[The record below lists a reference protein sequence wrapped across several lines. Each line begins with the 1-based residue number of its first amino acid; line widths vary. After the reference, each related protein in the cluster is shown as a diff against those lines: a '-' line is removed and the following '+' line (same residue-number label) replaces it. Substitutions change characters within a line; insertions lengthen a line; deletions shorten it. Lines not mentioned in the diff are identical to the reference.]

1 MSMSYENRFTAYD
14 VYRVDC
20 TRYGFMM
27 TANQNAESTSSPH
40 KLSMYGDE
48 MYLEFGPQVLIEKGL
63 PEGITSFDGLG
74 VEIQLHVFTSLPS
87 GYTNY
92 YENHYLSVGV
102 CDEKIAENAKI
113 CWANRP
119 SPNYFIDGYQNWL
132 NRFVGIQSLYGD
144 SAITGDK
151 SGVEEIILSSTSA
164 NSPVDVLNALKN
176 AAITIRSMYDLDS
189 GGYNGNS
196 SVNIYAGGS
205 YSPYVEILYGI
216 VSPDKGMLAY
226 STPSDGAYINPK
238 SPEKI
243 NVKYRCADRVTVYP
257 IDKTITSKSIIGGS
271 TPHGEVTVDFCN
283 VLRENVSTVT
293 ASSLNV
299 EIPEEVLALD
309 KFIWRPTVSNVFGAS
324 VTASMWKEATTVDA
338 IPETIADSPK
348 NTYVNVDEAA
358 FFDWT
363 HIIATG
369 TPQSKYELQGLMGGV
384 WTTLQEE
391 ESSETSAVVPADK
404 LSSGITAWRVR
415 TANND
420 GVFGEYSEPA
430 QVIFIV
436 APKVTGVTVSGN
448 VRPTI
453 AWQSADQQGYEIMID
468 GVTTGVQYGTEKS
481 LVWNDLLADGAH
493 VVQVRVVNR
502 FGLFSQWAEATH
514 EVSNVP
520 QEVAPVMTAALVG
533 KADVQLMWAG
543 EGTAETLVYR
553 DGELIGRAQSA
564 GVYVDHTAYDEH
576 LYRVRVVAADSNYT
590 DSNEVRIAVPLRETM
605 LAALGEW
612 NWIELAY
619 SATAEPPVRTAELAP
634 LYALNY
640 YSGREKP
647 VAEMSRHKSATYS
660 VTYAVTKQQAAQLRG
675 MMGKIVV
682 HKRKGELIRGLLQS
696 VSEARTWWG
705 VDLTLQIVEV
715 DEG

>member
-1 MSMSYENRFTAYD
+1 MIKTNFVAYD
-14 VYRVDC
+14 RYRADC
-20 TRYGFMM
+20 TRWAFVRRSNPDWSS
-27 TANQNAESTSSPH
+27 TASSLKMH
-40 KLSMYGDE
+40 NGDE
-48 MYLEFGPQVLIEKGL
+48 ELYMEFGEPYRIEHGL
-63 PEGITSFDGLG
+63 PEDLPTRDGLV
-74 VEIQLHVFTSLPS
+74 VEVQLYV
-87 GYTNY
+87 
-92 YENHYLSVGV
+92 YLSKDQVWVSSNSYTIYPFYTRWLSLGISKQV
-102 CDEKIAENAKI
+102 AASGSITYR
-113 CWANRP
+113 NRP
-119 SPNYFIDGYQNWL
+119 ETLYSVPQGGGGTWPFADSEQTRVNDRIGDNVHDTSPAVAD
-132 NRFVGIQSLYGD
+132 LYSD
-144 SAITGDK
+144 SAWYPAMVEDAVRNGALWLKIDRQQVFGNDENYTAIANM
-151 SGVEEIILSSTSA
+151 SGRYTA
-164 NSPVDVLNALKN
+164 
-176 AAITIRSMYDLDS
+176 
-189 GGYNGNS
+189 
-196 SVNIYAGGS
+196 
-205 YSPYVEILYGI
+205 YVEILYGYMPIERYIYSPKDGYLNPYKDQRLSWGWTAKGFVYPDRMYVGEFPRQQYADVTITVPSEQSDRTYRIEGETNVLDVPSDVLSADGFKWNVRVTTTAGQVTPDAPSI
-216 VSPDKGMLAY
+216 VVTTIDSF
-226 STPSDGAYINPK
+226 STPTIN
-238 SPEKI
+238 
-243 NVKYRCADRVTVYP
+243 
-257 IDKTITSKSIIGGS
+257 
-271 TPHGEVTVDFCN
+271 
-283 VLRENVSTVT
+283 
-293 ASSLNV
+293 
-299 EIPEEVLALD
+299 
-309 KFIWRPTVSNVFGAS
+309 
-324 VTASMWKEATTVDA
+324 
-338 IPETIADSPK
+338 SPK

-363 HIIATG
+363 HTIATG
-369 TPQSKYELQGLMGGV
+369 TPQSKYELQGLVGGV
-384 WTTLQEE
+384 WTTLQEDAT
-391 ESSETSAVVPADK
+391 SETSVVVPMDM
-404 LSSGITAWRVR
+404 LSSNITAWRVR

-420 GVFGEYSEPA
+420 GVYGEYSEPA

-514 EVSNVP
+514 EVVNVP
-520 QEVAPVMTAALVG
+520 QEIAQVLTAAMVG
-533 KADVQLMWAG
+533 NADVQLMWAG
-543 EGTAETLVYR
+543 EGAAETLVYR

-576 LYRVRVVAADSNYT
+576 VYRVRVVAADSNYT

-605 LAALGEW
+605 LAAVGEW

-619 SATAEPPVRTAELAP
+619 SATAEPPVRTAELMP

-647 VAEMSRHKSATYS
+647 VVEMSRHKSATYS

>member
-1 MSMSYENRFTAYD
+1 MDVLTPFVAYNVYRADCSRLGFVDAKFPTWSGLPAAQEGSNYDEYELYMEFGEMNLMSNGLGDIDSYDGLAVEVQFNFGAKATGSMSSSTGVF
-14 VYRVDC
+14 
-20 TRYGFMM
+20 FM
-27 TANQNAESTSSPH
+27 
-40 KLSMYGDE
+40 
-48 MYLEFGPQVLIEKGL
+48 I
-63 PEGITSFDGLG
+63 
-74 VEIQLHVFTSLPS
+74 
-87 GYTNY
+87 
-92 YENHYLSVGV
+92 GV
-102 CDEKIAENAKI
+102 CDDRIPAAQTINYANMPSRKYGKVGWSDNWSFAEHDAFGYSESVDHLGGWWVDSNVGRATLCSFEIHNPTDVFNAIRNAALVLKRI
-113 CWANRP
+113 PPQTSAFAG
-119 SPNYFIDGYQNWL
+119 SVF
-132 NRFVGIQSLYGD
+132 D
-144 SAITGDK
+144 SAIYATG
-151 SGVEEIILSSTSA
+151 A
-164 NSPVDVLNALKN
+164 
-176 AAITIRSMYDLDS
+176 YQ
-189 GGYNGNS
+189 
-196 SVNIYAGGS
+196 
-205 YSPYVEILYGI
+205 PYVEIAIGT
-216 VSPDKGMLAY
+216 VA
-226 STPSDGAYINPK
+226 PK
-238 SPEKI
+238 
-243 NVKYRCADRVTVYP
+243 C
-257 IDKTITSKSIIGGS
+257 SIISPKDQYISPYEPQVMQWQYVCGNGSKTQNGVTRPYSFVVGGECPQAAAEIRINKEGS
-271 TPHGEVTVDFCN
+271 ATEDAITMAGDATSYAVPRD
-283 VLRENVSTVT
+283 VLDAGGFTWRVAVKNAMSLTSAFTSVSTVT
-293 ASSLNV
+293 
-299 EIPEEVLALD
+299 
-309 KFIWRPTVSNVFGAS
+309 
-324 VTASMWKEATTVDA
+324 TVDMVPVA
-338 IPETIADSPK
+338 TANAPK
-348 NTYVNVDEAA
+348 NTYVNVEEAV

-363 HIIATG
+363 HTIATG

-391 ESSETSAVVPADK
+391 ETSETSAVVPVDM
-404 LSSGITAWRVR
+404 LSSNITAWRVR

-420 GVFGEYSEPA
+420 GVYGEYSEPA

-436 APKVTGVTVSGN
+436 APKVTGIAVTGN

-453 AWQSADQQGYEIMID
+453 AWQSADQQGYEVMID
-468 GVTTGVQYGTEKS
+468 GVTTGVQYGTGKS

-514 EVSNVP
+514 EVVNVP
-520 QEVAPVMTAALVG
+520 QEVAPVLTAAMVG
-533 KADVQLMWAG
+533 NADVQLMWAG
-543 EGTAETLVYR
+543 EGAAETLVYR

-576 LYRVRVVAADSNYT
+576 VYRVRVVAANSNYT
-590 DSNEVRIAVPLRETM
+590 DSNEVRVIVPLRETM
-605 LAALGEW
+605 LAAVGEW

-619 SATAEPPVRTAELAP
+619 SATAEPPVRTAELMP